1 VSHVVIISIDVIQTG
16 ETFDLCFIF
25 MTWGQNMW
33 SNF

>member
-25 MTWGQNMW
+25 MT
-33 SNF
+33 